1 MIPSILDRQIRQGV
15 ADFVR
20 TTFSITT
27 PSMAKMVDNLCD
39 ESDRMFKGPYISLGL
54 PFENGKQPA
63 GFYFPDLKVP
73 FFSFQTSGTCLGATE

>member
-1 MIPSILDRQIRQGV
+1 MIPSILDRQIRQGA

-39 ESDRMFKGPYISLGL
+39 EPDHMFRGRLSALITGVHPH
-54 PFENGKQPA
+54 A
-63 GFYFPDLKVP
+63 VRR
-73 FFSFQTSGTCLGATE
+73 GAEGG